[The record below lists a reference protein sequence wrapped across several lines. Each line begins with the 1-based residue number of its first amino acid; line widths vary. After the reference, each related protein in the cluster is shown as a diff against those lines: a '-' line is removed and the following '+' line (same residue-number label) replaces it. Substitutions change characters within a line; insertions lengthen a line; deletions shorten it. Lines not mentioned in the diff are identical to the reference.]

1 MRMMRNLVVPAL
13 LATLATLATSGCDG
27 SPTGDS
33 GGRLTIQ
40 LTDAPGDLQDA
51 FVRIDRVVLMGPSG
65 RLEIVPDYDD
75 WIDLLSLSG
84 GRVLNLVDE
93 MTVPEGSY
101 SELRFVLGD
110 AYVRLNDGRVFAT
123 QGAALPV
130 GVNADG
136 SLRCPSCGQSGFKVK
151 LAGAGMTVA
160 RNTTVLVDFD
170 VAQSFGHEAGR
181 SGQWVMHP
189 VLRATTRSVTLAG
202 VSGTVTLAQGVS
214 LPPSCGGNATSITL
228 FTPLAKLGGES
239 VSGTVQPDGE
249 FAIMYLFPGTHS
261 LDYAP
266 EITFTNGDVLAFT
279 ATVTPTTVELGEGA
293 EGNAD
298 YEITTAVCTPAP

>member
-1 MRMMRNLVVPAL
+1 MRIMRNVFVVPTL
-13 LATLATLATSGCDG
+13 LATLITVGCDR
-27 SPTGDS
+27 SPTGGG

-51 FVRIDRVVLMGPSG
+51 FVRIDRVVLMGTSG
-65 RLEIVPDYDD
+65 RLEIEPDHDD

-93 MTVPEGSY
+93 MTVPEGNY

-123 QGAALPV
+123 QGAALPA
-130 GVNADG
+130 GVEADG
-136 SLRCPSCGQSGFKVK
+136 MLRCPSCAQSGFKVK
-151 LAGAGMTVA
+151 FAGEGMSVA

-189 VLRATTRSVTLAG
+189 VLRATTRSVTLAS
-202 VSGTVTLAQGVS
+202 VTGTVTLAQGVT
-214 LPPSCGGNATSITL
+214 LPASCGGEATSITQ
-228 FTPLAKLGGES
+228 FRPLATLAGES
-239 VSGTVQPDGE
+239 ASGTVQADGAY
-249 FAIMYLFPGTHS
+249 AIMYLFPGTHT
-261 LDYAP
+261 LGYEP

-279 ATVTPTTVELGEGA
+279 ATATPASVELGEGA
-293 EGNAD
+293 EGNAN